1 MGILPLRAFLSGAG
15 MKGLVFYVVA
25 GVSIA
30 SVAVAQQPTTPEL
43 LPEQLSQ
50 TSEDS
55 PRRLTIKVSV
65 ADPSDLKV
73 KQGDRIQAGDLIA
86 DRGRARQRLETQ
98 QQQLAL
104 TLQRLQTAT
113 ITPPLP
119 PANIPAIV
127 QPTYLEEEAAISKA
141 QAMVDQAEH
150 AISTK
155 HQELDY
161 LQTLDHL
168 NPLVLEHE
176 QAKLEELQRQHT
188 AAVRDYQLAVG
199 RKSSA
204 EYHHRLTL
212 TERAER
218 QNQTMLSYQRQWAEY
233 EQRLRNRDFQVA
245 QTQLKLDEVENQIA
259 SIAVVRA
266 PYSGTV
272 RRVKWVGQGSDGQ
285 LSAEVTLMVNARD
298 RAGDSLT
305 LPRQQREVSGD
316 VDGFGYPEQQ

>member
-1 MGILPLRAFLSGAG
+1 
-15 MKGLVFYVVA
+15 MKGLIPYVVA
-25 GVSIA
+25 TGVAIA

-43 LPEQLSQ
+43 PPEQLSQ

-73 KQGDRIQAGDLIA
+73 RQGDRIQAGDLIA
-86 DRGRARQRLETQ
+86 DRGWARQRLEAQ

-113 ITPPLP
+113 ITSPLP
-119 PANIPAIV
+119 PASVPAIV
-127 QPTYLEEEAAISKA
+127 QPTYLEEEAAIAKA
-141 QAMVDQAEH
+141 QALVERAEH
-150 AISTK
+150 AIAAK
-155 HQELDY
+155 HQELEY

-176 QAKLEELQRQHT
+176 QAKLAELQRQHT

-204 EYHHRLTL
+204 EYRHRLTL

-233 EQRLRNRDFQVA
+233 EQRLRDREFQVA

-285 LSAEVTLMVNARD
+285 LSAEVALMVDARD
-298 RAGDSLT
+298 RAGDNLT
-305 LPRQQREVSGD
+305 LPRQQRDLSSGAN
-316 VDGFGYPEQQ
+316 GFGDPEQQ

>member
-1 MGILPLRAFLSGAG
+1 MSLSNAIPFMAGLGGVAIALLPISQ
-15 MKGLVFYVVA
+15 
-25 GVSIA
+25 I
-30 SVAVAQQPTTPEL
+30 PTPEPFHQSSP
-43 LPEQLSQ
+43 PEQSAVEAQ
-50 TSEDS
+50 S

-65 ADPSDLKV
+65 SDPEDLKV
-73 KQGDRIQAGDLIA
+73 AQGQEIKAGDLIA
-86 DRGRARQRLETQ
+86 DRGRARQRLEAQ

-119 PANIPAIV
+119 PAKVPAIAH
-127 QPTYLEEEAAISKA
+127 PTYLEEEAAIAKA
-141 QAMVDQAEH
+141 EAMVEQAEH
-150 AISTK
+150 AIAAK

-161 LQTLDHL
+161 LQSLDHL

-204 EYHHRLTL
+204 EYQHRLTL
-212 TERAER
+212 AQRAER
-218 QNQTMLSYQRQWAEY
+218 QNQTLLSYQRQWAEY
-233 EQRLRNRDFQVA
+233 EQRLRDRDFQVA
-245 QTQLKLDEVENQIA
+245 QTQLRLDEVENQIA

-272 RRVKWVGQGSDGQ
+272 RRVKWLGQGSDGQ
-285 LSAEVTLMVNARD
+285 LSAEVTVMVDARD
-298 RAGDSLT
+298 RSGDGLT
-305 LPRQQREVSGD
+305 LPQQQRDLSGD
-316 VDGFGYPEQQ
+316 ADGFGYPEQQ